1 MPWEVDEMECVT
13 VGQSL
18 YQRREHAAMQRPAMQ
33 QHQGRAAA
41 EGFDMHAAYCRR
53 SRAVRNRGR
62 RPQATAPCTRCTASH
77 ERARVVTS
85 PSTSCSEC
93 RADSVTR
100 NRALPSGTVGGRIA
114 GTR

>member
-1 MPWEVDEMECVT
+1 
-13 VGQSL
+13 
-18 YQRREHAAMQRPAMQ
+18 MQTPAMQ
-33 QHQGRAAA
+33 QHQGGAAA
-41 EGFDMHAAYCRR
+41 EGFDMHAPYCRR
-53 SRAVRNRGR
+53 SGVAQDRRRRA
-62 RPQATAPCTRCTASH
+62 PQATAPCTRCTASH
-77 ERARVVTS
+77 ERASVVTS